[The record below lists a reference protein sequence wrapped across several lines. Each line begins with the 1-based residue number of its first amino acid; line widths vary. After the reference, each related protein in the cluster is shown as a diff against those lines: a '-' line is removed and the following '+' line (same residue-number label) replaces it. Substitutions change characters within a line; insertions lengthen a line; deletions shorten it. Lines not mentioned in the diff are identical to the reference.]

1 MYSKF
6 KAYNLRRNEWLDGSF
21 PIDSVSG
28 KMIEKMVKETITGGL
43 IAHTSL
49 DIAVIE
55 STGVFDANGMM
66 IYRGDILQYVQGD
79 KIGAVRGP
87 VEFRDG
93 KYSVPIRAGKTPLNI
108 AMGTHSFRTK
118 NIVIGNVF
126 ENAKLLLAKKSSKPK
141 KAQ

>member
-1 MYSKF
+1 MYPKF

-21 PIDSVSG
+21 IIDSVSG
-28 KMIEKMVKETITGGL
+28 KMIQQMVKETITGGL
-43 IAHTSL
+43 TAHTSL

-66 IYRGDILQYVQGD
+66 IYRGDILQYVRED
-79 KIGAVRGP
+79 KMGAVRGP

-93 KYSVPIRAGKTPLNI
+93 KYSVPIRAGKNPLDMAI
-108 AMGTHSFRTK
+108 GTHSFRMK
-118 NIVIGNVF
+118 HIVIGNVF
-126 ENAKLLLAKKSSKPK
+126 ENAELLLAKKSLKPK